1 MQRFIA
7 VAENGFAFGEPDK
20 VVLKNYA
27 YLEPKDCV
35 LLDQVHRRV
44 NDPKY
49 GHRYKLLWDAITG
62 VLPETRSSSRSS
74 EIYVALVILS
84 HGPILADIRVE
95 YINTRTWISSRE
107 GLASGGIQ
115 LQFYMPSAEGQLY
128 SILSEKKKTSEF

>member
-84 HGPILADIRVE
+84 HGPILADIRVQVPRKMW
-95 YINTRTWISSRE
+95 NSPRE
-107 GLASGGIQ
+107 ELAPGGIQ
-115 LQFYMPSAEGQLY
+115 LQFYMPSAEGQLNL
-128 SILSEKKKTSEF
+128 ILPEKK